1 MTGSTCA
8 PYLRVS
14 TQRQADHDLS
24 IPDQRNQIMAYIEKR
39 GWTVV
44 EEFVESGASG
54 RDENCPVL
62 QEMLAQALQKP
73 PPFSNIVVHSM
84 SRFFRDAMWFEYY
97 RRKLEKNG
105 VAIHSITQDFGEGT
119 AAHLTRQIM
128 ALTDEMNSV
137 ENAKHVRRTMLENA
151 RQGFW
156 NGSVAPLGY
165 RTVVAELRGQKEKK
179 KLEIDGEGA
188 ETIKLIFRLYLEGD
202 GASGPLGIKSIVSYL
217 NERGYRTPKG
227 NPFHTSFVGKLLTDE
242 VYVGRAYYNKIDS
255 RTRQDRPREE
265 WITVPVPSIIREAD
279 FQRVQNLLSERSPK
293 RTPPR
298 LVNSPVL
305 LTGVAV
311 CGGCGGP
318 LSRRTGKGGAY
329 AYYRCSGKQRQ
340 GHCAGGLPAG
350 IPTATLDQIVVD
362 RVLDEVLTPERV
374 QAIVAEVAALRAS
387 GADDAVMSL
396 NQLKAQRAKSVR
408 KLENLINVLAEGIV
422 DATETFKATVK
433 AAEADCDRLA
443 TLIANQAR
451 LIDAQ
456 MRSITLE
463 EAAIAATELR
473 ERLIGSAPSLKKRI
487 VRSFVDQVI
496 VTADE
501 IVILGAKSALA
512 EVVTG
517 TPLDRLNLPPSPVPT
532 FGREWWSRGESNP

>member
-1 MTGSTCA
+1 
-8 PYLRVS
+8 
-14 TQRQADHDLS
+14 
-24 IPDQRNQIMAYIEKR
+24 MAYIEKR

-422 DATETFKATVK
+422 DATETFKARPPLRRCSCAV
-433 AAEADCDRLA
+433 RRGGSL
-443 TLIANQAR
+443 R
-451 LIDAQ
+451 
-456 MRSITLE
+456 RSP
-463 EAAIAATELR
+463 AC
-473 ERLIGSAPSLKKRI
+473 S
-487 VRSFVDQVI
+487 
-496 VTADE
+496 
-501 IVILGAKSALA
+501 
-512 EVVTG
+512 
-517 TPLDRLNLPPSPVPT
+517 
-532 FGREWWSRGESNP
+532 